1 MARTSICSL
10 IAGIGLVFCSSLDA
24 FQNHFNDEPVT
35 IATRVARKPSV
46 DFPNANLRVD
56 TSLVLVPVQ
65 VTTQLGT
72 SVTNLNKANFRIFED
87 NVEQTITHF
96 SKDDAPISIGLVF
109 DASGSMHNKL
119 RKSSEAAA
127 ALFKTAN
134 PEDEFFLV
142 EFNDRAR
149 LAVRFTSI
157 ADDLYDRILH
167 TRTSGRTSLLDAIHL
182 ALAQMKNAK
191 NQRKA
196 IVIISD
202 GGDNFSRHSVGQIRE
217 ALVESEVQ
225 LYAMGIFDP
234 VDSSDKKKRPKE
246 EVNGPSLLTEL
257 AELSGG
263 THYPVENLDDLPA
276 ISERIGLD
284 LRNQYVLGY
293 NPAHLERDGK
303 YRRIKLELVND
314 PGVPTLRTQYRKGYY
329 APSEQ

>member
-1 MARTSICSL
+1 MARISVCSL
-10 IAGIGLVFCSSLDA
+10 VAGIGVVLCSPLDA
-24 FQNHFNDEPVT
+24 FQNHFNDEPVN
-35 IATRVARKPSV
+35 IASRVAPKPPIDLPS
-46 DFPNANLRVD
+46 ANLRVD

-72 SVTNLNKANFRIFED
+72 SVTNLNKTNFRIFED

-96 SKDDAPISIGLVF
+96 SKDDAPISIGLLF

-134 PEDEFFLV
+134 PADEFFLV

-149 LAVRFTSI
+149 LAVRFTNV
-157 ADDLYDRILH
+157 ADDLYGQILR

-182 ALAQMKNAK
+182 ALVEMKNAK
-191 NQRKA
+191 NQRRA

-225 LYAMGIFDP
+225 LYAMGIFDT

-257 AELSGG
+257 AELTGG
-263 THYPVENLDDLPA
+263 KHYPVEDLDELPA

-293 NPAHLERDGK
+293 NPASLERDGK
-303 YRRIKLELVND
+303 YRRIELNLVTD
-314 PGVPTLRTQYRKGYY
+314 PGTPPLRTQYRKGYY